1 MARFRPEIAQGS
13 AQARTGVLLVNLGTP
28 AAPTA
33 AALRPWL
40 RQFLSDPRVVELPR
54 WLWWPVLN
62 GFILTT
68 RPARSA
74 RKYASIWTAEG
85 SPLRVHTERATVA
98 LAASLNQGRAPEG
111 RVVVRWAMRYGAPAI
126 GKTLD
131 ALRAEG
137 CSRIL
142 VVPLYPQ
149 YAASTTAST
158 LDEVARAMLSWRNQP
173 ELRFVRSFPDD
184 PGYIAALAASVREHW
199 AAHGEGDCL
208 VMSFHGQPQKADA
221 LGDPYRAECFVT
233 ARLLGE
239 ALALPAERLRVT
251 FQSRFGAAAW
261 LQPYT
266 QATLEALAAAGVR
279 RVAVVC
285 PGFSADCLE
294 TLEEIAMLCR
304 DAFVARGGE
313 VFQYIPCLNERA
325 DWIGALDGLVRR
337 HLGGWLASALSH
349 PSDAGQTGSSRSW

>member
-1 MARFRPEIAQGS
+1 MAMTRFRPEPALPP
-13 AQARTGVLLVNLGTP
+13 AHARQARTGVLLVNLGTP

-54 WLWWPVLN
+54 WLWWPILN
-62 GFILTT
+62 GIILTT

-74 RKYASIWTAEG
+74 RKYASIWTPEG
-85 SPLRVHTERATVA
+85 SPLKVHTGRATAA
-98 LAASLNQGRAPEG
+98 LDAHLNQGRAPE
-111 RVVVRWAMRYGAPAI
+111 RRILVSWAMRYGAPAMADR
-126 GKTLD
+126 LD
-131 ALRAEG
+131 ALRAAG
-137 CSRIL
+137 CTRIL

-158 LDEVARAMLSWRNQP
+158 LDEVSRSMQAWRNQP
-173 ELRFVRSFPDD
+173 ELRFIRSFPDD
-184 PGYIAALAASVREHW
+184 PGYIAALAASVREHR
-199 AAHGEGDCL
+199 AAHGESDCL

-221 LGDPYRAECFVT
+221 LGDPYRAECLLT

-239 ALALPAERLRVT
+239 ALALPAEKLRVT

-266 QATLEALAAAGVR
+266 QATLEALAASGVK

-294 TLEEIAMLCR
+294 TLEEIALLCR
-304 DAFVARGGE
+304 DAFIARGGE
-313 VFQYIPCLNERA
+313 AFHYIPCLNARA
-325 DWIGALDGLVRR
+325 DWIEALAGLVRR
-337 HLGGWLASALSH
+337 HLGEW
-349 PSDAGQTGSSRSW
+349 